1 MLSCLTLLFL
11 KKRQVPIA
19 NSQAKESG
27 RYATIAA
34 IVGVNTKAK
43 MGTEQGIMN
52 NNNNNNYDDVIFPME
67 SSVRLVA
74 VGRAVLKHY
83 FYRVPTNYDETGSGE
98 LRYRD
103 FEDLPTKDDFCSFYI
118 EDDDDE
124 EDYYNEDCLE
134 EDGYLD
140 KTPIVM
146 AEFEPLMDDAS
157 LYANDDT
164 ENKHIGN
171 KGVKSARSSPVHAI
185 SSLHQTYMR
194 VNFIH
199 DDRRRLVAGLIAA
212 KARLHFRRKNTNTE
226 IQYYD
231 DYDGL
236 GLIGQTNNIDDI
248 PGLDEEEEMGMSITQ
263 FLNRF
268 QGRPDT
274 FHGDNEMLEKVASL
288 ENYGVNYFG
297 AFSTIAD
304 LTSEVAKALN
314 AYYSPTY
321 RDREE
326 FELEIASF
334 VTFRALE
341 GFAKTEDIVW
351 ALQCTST
358 NQRLERAYQI
368 MMDHRFQ
375 LQTLAEL
382 VSEELRNCG
391 EECTDLW

>member
-1 MLSCLTLLFL
+1 
-11 KKRQVPIA
+11 
-19 NSQAKESG
+19 
-27 RYATIAA
+27 
-34 IVGVNTKAK
+34 
-43 MGTEQGIMN
+43 
-52 NNNNNNYDDVIFPME
+52 ME

-98 LRYRD
+98 IRYRD

-118 EDDDDE
+118 EDDDDDDDD
-124 EDYYNEDCLE
+124 EDYDYNEDCLE

-146 AEFEPLMDDAS
+146 AEFEPLIDDAS
-157 LYANDDT
+157 LYANHDT

-194 VNFIH
+194 LNFIH

-212 KARLHFRRKNTNTE
+212 KARLHFRRKNNNAE
-226 IQYYD
+226 IQYYYDD

-248 PGLDEEEEMGMSITQ
+248 PGLDEEEEIGMSITQ

-268 QGRPDT
+268 QGGSTSDT
-274 FHGDNEMLEKVASL
+274 SHDDNNNNNNEMLEKVASL

-297 AFSTIAD
+297 AFSTITD

-326 FELEIASF
+326 FEFEIASF

-368 MMDHRFQ
+368 MMDHRIQ